1 METILVERG
10 AGDEAGDEGVVT
22 VTLNRPEKRNALNP
36 QMALE
41 LLETFRAIA
50 ARPEDRVLVLTG
62 AGDGFCSGAD
72 LTGGEERGTHALVY
86 MRSIGALALAL
97 QTLPKPTI
105 AKVRGVAAGAGCNMA
120 LACDLVV
127 ASDEARFTQ
136 IFVKRGMVVDFGGSW
151 LLPRLIGMQRAKE
164 LAFFGDFVSAAD
176 AQGLGLVNRVLADG
190 ELDAFVDEWAERL
203 AAGPPLALSMTKSLL
218 SHSFETS
225 IEQALEDEARCQ
237 ALCISTKDTREAITA
252 FAEKRPPVFR
262 GR

>member
-10 AGDEAGDEGVVT
+10 DGDEGVVT

-36 QMALE
+36 QMAFE
-41 LLETFRAIA
+41 LLETFRTIA

-72 LTGGEERGTHALVY
+72 LTGDNRETHALVY

-176 AQGLGLVNRVLADG
+176 AHGIGLVNRVLADG
-190 ELDAFVDEWAERL
+190 DLDAFVDEWAERL

>member
-1 METILVERG
+1 
-10 AGDEAGDEGVVT
+10 
-22 VTLNRPEKRNALNP
+22 
-36 QMALE
+36 
-41 LLETFRAIA
+41 
-50 ARPEDRVLVLTG
+50 
-62 AGDGFCSGAD
+62 
-72 LTGGEERGTHALVY
+72 
-86 MRSIGALALAL
+86 
-97 QTLPKPTI
+97 
-105 AKVRGVAAGAGCNMA
+105 MA

-127 ASDEARFTQ
+127 ASDDARFTQ

-176 AQGLGLVNRVLADG
+176 AQRPRPGQPGAGRRPSSTRSSTSGPSDS
-190 ELDAFVDEWAERL
+190 RP
-203 AAGPPLALSMTKSLL
+203 GPPLALSMTKSLL